1 MRTPRK
7 YPQIIRHGDSHSAGM
22 FNQKV
27 DVYRY
32 GLTLNNTQFECRVID
47 PNLKIAKE
55 PGLSSGFTLKHGIRP
70 ADSGFPMDLPAT
82 VINTVQHSP
91 GISGYIIECG

>member
-32 GLTLNNTQFECRVID
+32 GLTLNDTQFECRVID

-70 ADSGFPMDLPAT
+70 ADSGFPMDLTAT
-82 VINTVQHSP
+82 VMNTVQHSP
-91 GISGYIIECG
+91 DISGTYN